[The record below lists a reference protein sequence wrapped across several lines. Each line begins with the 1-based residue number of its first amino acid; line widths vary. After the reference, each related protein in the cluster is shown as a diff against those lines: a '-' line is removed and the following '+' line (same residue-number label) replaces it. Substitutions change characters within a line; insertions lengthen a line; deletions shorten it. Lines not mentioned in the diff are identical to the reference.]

1 MRLDKEC
8 LESLE
13 IEKFPEFTPGKLED
27 ICVLISQG
35 NSYYWIPEA
44 FSKKK
49 KKKSKKGNAML
60 IELN

>member
-35 NSYYWIPEA
+35 NSYY
-44 FSKKK
+44 
-49 KKKSKKGNAML
+49 
-60 IELN
+60 